1 MVNLEKSINKLEFN
15 KIRIMLSDLALT
27 EGAKMRA
34 LSLMPSSSFS
44 VVEKRQ
50 ELTENA
56 KSMSAIKGVPS
67 FNSMPEILDL
77 VEKATKNSIL
87 SPREILDVGI
97 SLKTAR
103 YLLEYIHSDT
113 ISKSS
118 LVLECTPVD
127 TLVPQ

>member
-1 MVNLEKSINKLEFN
+1 MLNLEKSINKLEFN

-77 VEKATKNSIL
+77 VEKAIKNSIL

-118 LVLECTPVD
+118 FNGWRSYGIR
-127 TLVPQ
+127 